1 MQLELKIRIS
11 CITILI
17 NYILKILI
25 SKLNQLTVT
34 PLGGAGGVVSEAN
47 KICPYQR
54 GRST

>member
-1 MQLELKIRIS
+1 LELKIRIS

>member
-34 PLGGAGGVVSEAN
+34 PLGGAGVSGM
-47 KICPYQR
+47 KF
-54 GRST
+54 